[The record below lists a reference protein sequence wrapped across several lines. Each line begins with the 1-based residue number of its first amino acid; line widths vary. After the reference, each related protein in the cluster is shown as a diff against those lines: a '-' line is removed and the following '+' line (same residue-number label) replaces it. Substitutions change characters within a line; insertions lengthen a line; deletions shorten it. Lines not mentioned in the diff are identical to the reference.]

1 MSISKKSYKK
11 YILFTSWGFVSNFSP
26 TTHSNKTSLF
36 LDSTLGSDYKSSHLS
51 PMIRPSTTLHI
62 NLQPS
67 FLLFKVLGCG
77 KGATTAT
84 VNPQNCIPPFFTP
97 LIFKSQVRS
106 VPLRSSFF
114 LSVSPPVVNETQ
126 EFFFKHF
133 PGIYKFSLLSV
144 SFLGHKAFFFLFLFF
159 LPCTDLQVTS
169 VKCGRNM
176 LLEIEVT
183 ARPPACERCLG

>member
-1 MSISKKSYKK
+1 MAAALCIIQMSISEKVIYKK
-11 YILFTSWGFVSNFSP
+11 NKYFLQVGASCLTFHRRHIP
-26 TTHSNKTSLF
+26 TKPAFF
-36 LDSTLGSDYKSSHLS
+36 LTQLWEVTIKASHLS

-114 LSVSPPVVNETQ
+114 LPVSPPVINETQ
-126 EFFFKHF
+126 EFFFQQN
-133 PGIYKFSLLSV
+133 S
-144 SFLGHKAFFFLFLFF
+144 FFFF
-159 LPCTDLQVTS
+159 
-169 VKCGRNM
+169 
-176 LLEIEVT
+176 
-183 ARPPACERCLG
+183 

>member
-1 MSISKKSYKK
+1 M
-11 YILFTSWGFVSNFSP
+11 SNFSP
-26 TTHSNKTSLF
+26 ATHSNKTSLF

-84 VNPQNCIPPFFTP
+84 VNPQNCIPPFFMP

-106 VPLRSSFF
+106 LPLRSSFF
-114 LSVSPPVVNETQ
+114 LPVSSSVINETQ
-126 EFFFKHF
+126 ELFFKHF

-144 SFLGHKAFFFLFLFF
+144 SFLRHKGFSFFLFY
-159 LPCTDLQVTS
+159 
-169 VKCGRNM
+169 RAH
-176 LLEIEVT
+176 IY
-183 ARPPACERCLG
+183 R

>member
-1 MSISKKSYKK
+1 M
-11 YILFTSWGFVSNFSP
+11 SNFSP
-26 TTHSNKTSLF
+26 ATHSNKTNLF

-62 NLQPS
+62 NPQPS
-67 FLLFKVLGCG
+67 FLLFLKCWFCG

-106 VPLRSSFF
+106 LPLRSSFF
-114 LSVSPPVVNETQ
+114 LPVSPLVINETQ

-133 PGIYKFSLLSV
+133 PGIYKFGLLSV
-144 SFLGHKAFFFLFLFF
+144 SFLGHKAFFFFF
-159 LPCTDLQVTS
+159 SFFSFVPCTHLQVTS
-169 VKCGRNM
+169 VKCGRSM
-176 LLEIEVT
+176 LLEMKVT

>member
-1 MSISKKSYKK
+1 
-11 YILFTSWGFVSNFSP
+11 
-26 TTHSNKTSLF
+26 
-36 LDSTLGSDYKSSHLS
+36 
-51 PMIRPSTTLHI
+51 MIRPSTTLHI

-114 LSVSPPVVNETQ
+114 LPVSPPVINETQ

-144 SFLGHKAFFFLFLFF
+144 SFLGHKAFFFFF
-159 LPCTDLQVTS
+159 SFFSTVHTFTGNECEMRPKHVI
-169 VKCGRNM
+169 RN
-176 LLEIEVT
+176 ESDGE
-183 ARPPACERCLG
+183 AACL